1 MHIALQNA
9 RCSGGFQANKDDFV
23 RINANNRDKRRITA
37 NKDESQRWDRSV
49 VDIRLCSSLIVL
61 SLQPQAALSEGRK
74 PLGGVLFGS
83 VFTGNCSSGT

>member
-23 RINANNRDKRRITA
+23 RIKAKTRAKRRITA

-49 VDIRLCSSLIVL
+49 MDIRVCSSLIVL
-61 SLQPQAALSEGRK
+61 LLQPQAALSEGRR
-74 PLGGVLFGS
+74 PLGGRLF
-83 VFTGNCSSGT
+83 CSRLHWELQ